1 MPAGRGGPGNRIPR
15 PVFFQNVSGSRIQAG
30 KSGPCMEKQYKG
42 EYPSE
47 NRGSPLKGILQRAGA
62 VCMAI
67 VLACVF
73 AAPAYTEEYTVST
86 AMGFKKM
93 EHEGEEPYTLIAV
106 GVCGANYDNEW
117 QSNMTP
123 GTGEMHEGFRSAA
136 ELVIDRISG
145 YIMTRGIRGRIKL
158 WISGFSRAAACFA
171 PVLLLMNYSAGSHGT
186 RIRAGAGMFLASD
199 ALLGLYGAVLAEP
212 AVHAAGILLFYGSLL
227 LFAAADFRKDRADQ
241 ESR

>member
-1 MPAGRGGPGNRIPR
+1 M
-15 PVFFQNVSGSRIQAG
+15 
-30 KSGPCMEKQYKG
+30 
-42 EYPSE
+42 
-47 NRGSPLKGILQRAGA
+47 KGILQRAGA

-123 GTGEMHEGFRSAA
+123 AA
-136 ELVIDRISG
+136 KD
-145 YIMTRGIRGRIKL
+145 
-158 WISGFSRAAACFA
+158 
-171 PVLLLMNYSAGSHGT
+171 GSV
-186 RIRAGAGMFLASD
+186 S
-199 ALLGLYGAVLAEP
+199 
-212 AVHAAGILLFYGSLL
+212 
-227 LFAAADFRKDRADQ
+227 
-241 ESR
+241 